1 MVHVAHP
8 LGVRPTRTDSGRSG
22 PSPVASEEAARA
34 CGAKLSRGFG
44 SVARPGSRCGARTE
58 RAVPAVQHRAR
69 HVGVA
74 PSVDV
79 DGGRSGQPEQR
90 ASPCGERRRRRPGA
104 SSPGRPHL
112 SARLRERRRRLP
124 GSRIGAAV
132 WTVPLR
138 PAHMARNLHR
148 LVSGARDPSLPD
160 EIARMSTQV
169 TGCGE
174 CAHPDGARFVAS
186 TLEVFAHHVT
196 AHLKGWCPTRMRRV
210 SL

>member
-1 MVHVAHP
+1 VRHP
-8 LGVRPTRTDSGRSG
+8 LDDHTCPLGFASGVVDYLARESAQQCG
-22 PSPVASEEAARA
+22 P
-34 CGAKLSRGFG
+34 CLYG
-44 SVARPGSRCGARTE
+44 
-58 RAVPAVQHRAR
+58 
-69 HVGVA
+69 
-74 PSVDV
+74 
-79 DGGRSGQPEQR
+79 
-90 ASPCGERRRRRPGA
+90 
-104 SSPGRPHL
+104 
-112 SARLRERRRRLP
+112 LP
-124 GSRIGAAV
+124 
-132 WTVPLR
+132 
-138 PAHMARNLHR
+138 HMARNLHR